1 MFKKQSAQTKTD
13 DTRIDDFSF
22 VSMADIYADTACQSL
37 RPLRVT
43 KKLEE
48 YYSEY
53 NACGGRVKYAWG
65 QRVDEQVEKTREA
78 ILHLLRL
85 SPKEYVASFTLNTT
99 YGINLLLSQL
109 PAKKW
114 SKIVTSEIEH
124 NSVFLPTIAA
134 AKRLG
139 ISRIVLE
146 RENDGTLLYKKADIE
161 KAIVVVNAVSNI
173 DGRQLKNIKQLVTD
187 AHNAGSIV
195 IVDAAQAMAHSYD
208 ILQGIPADAICFS
221 GHKMYAPSVG
231 VIVASKQLLALLTPE
246 FVGGGMVYEV
256 KQDSFSLLPEPDL
269 ASRLE
274 PGLQAFGEIIALG
287 EAIKWLQ
294 SVKPFGMTPKAYLQL
309 HAEELYAG
317 LQTIPSIH
325 MLNTEA
331 RSVISFYS
339 DEHDAHRLAI
349 FLSGAGIMTRSGTF
363 CCHYYLLEKK
373 KSPPLVRLSL
383 GLHTTKK
390 DIDTIVDTLQRLH
403 VKGK

>member
-1 MFKKQSAQTKTD
+1 MFKKQPAHTKTD
-13 DTRIDDFSF
+13 DTRIDDFSYLS
-22 VSMADIYADTACQSL
+22 VADIYADTACQSL

-48 YYSEY
+48 YYTEY

-65 QRVDEQVEKTREA
+65 QHVDEQVEKTRDA
-78 ILHLLRL
+78 ILRLLHL
-85 SPKEYVASFTLNTT
+85 SHKDYVTSFTLNTT

-109 PAKKW
+109 PVGKW
-114 SKIVTSEIEH
+114 KKIVTSEIEH
-124 NSVFLPTIAA
+124 NSVFLPTMTA

-139 ISRIVLE
+139 VPRTVLE
-146 RENDGTLLYKKADIE
+146 RENNGTLLYKKSDIE
-161 KAIVVVNAVSNI
+161 KAVIVVNAVSNI
-173 DGRQLKNIKQLVTD
+173 DGRQLKNIKQLVSD
-187 AHNAGSIV
+187 AHSVGSIV
-195 IVDAAQAMAHSYD
+195 IIDAAQAMAHSYD
-208 ILQGIPADAICFS
+208 LLQGVPADAICFS

-231 VIVASKQLLALLTPE
+231 VVVVSKPLLALLTPE
-246 FVGGGMVYEV
+246 FVGGGMVFEV
-256 KQDSFSLLPEPDL
+256 KSDSFSLLPEPDL

-287 EAIKWLQ
+287 EAIKWLE
-294 SVKPFGMTPKAYLQL
+294 SVKPFGMSPKAYLQMR
-309 HAEELYAG
+309 ADELYAG

-363 CCHYYLLEKK
+363 CCHYYLLEKQ
-373 KSPPLVRLSL
+373 KSPPLVRLSI

-390 DIDTIVDTLQRLH
+390 DIDTIVETLRRLH

>member
-1 MFKKQSAQTKTD
+1 
-13 DTRIDDFSF
+13 
-22 VSMADIYADTACQSL
+22 
-37 RPLRVT
+37 
-43 KKLEE
+43 
-48 YYSEY
+48 
-53 NACGGRVKYAWG
+53 
-65 QRVDEQVEKTREA
+65 
-78 ILHLLRL
+78 
-85 SPKEYVASFTLNTT
+85 
-99 YGINLLLSQL
+99 
-109 PAKKW
+109 
-114 SKIVTSEIEH
+114 
-124 NSVFLPTIAA
+124 
-134 AKRLG
+134 
-139 ISRIVLE
+139 
-146 RENDGTLLYKKADIE
+146 
-161 KAIVVVNAVSNI
+161 
-173 DGRQLKNIKQLVTD
+173 
-187 AHNAGSIV
+187 
-195 IVDAAQAMAHSYD
+195 MAHSYD
-208 ILQGIPADAICFS
+208 LLQGIPADAICFS

-231 VIVASKQLLALLTPE
+231 VIVACKQLLALLTPE

-256 KQDSFSLLPEPDL
+256 KHDSFSLLPEPDL

-309 HAEELYAG
+309 RADELYAG
-317 LQTIPSIH
+317 LLTIPSIH

-390 DIDTIVDTLQRLH
+390 DIDTIVDTLRRLH